1 MAMTKDKLI
10 RALLPHAPFDG
21 WGEKALAAAARDC
34 GLTPLEAGVHLSKE
48 AARQI
53 DAWLELT
60 DQELETALAARG
72 LANMKIRERIASAVR
87 LRLEL
92 AEPYREAVRRAA
104 TVLAMPQNLPL
115 ALKSTWR
122 TADII
127 WRAAGDTATDFNHYS
142 KRTILGGVYSACL
155 LYWLQDESDGRAD
168 TWAFLD
174 RRIAGILR
182 FEKAKAGFNRRTEH
196 MPSLTRF
203 LSRLRYPAR

>member
-1 MAMTKDKLI
+1 MTKDKLI
-10 RALLPHAPFDG
+10 RALLPHVPFDG
-21 WGEKALAAAARDC
+21 WGEKALAAAAQDC
-34 GLTPLEAGVHLSKE
+34 GLTPIEAGVYLPGK
-48 AARQI
+48 AVRQI

-60 DQELETALAARG
+60 DRELEAALAARG
-72 LANMKIRERIASAVR
+72 LANMKIRDRIATAVR

-92 AEPYREAVRRAA
+92 AEPNREAVRRAA
-104 TVLAMPQNLPL
+104 TILAMPQNLPL

-127 WRAAGDTATDFNHYS
+127 WHAAGDTATDYNHYS
-142 KRTILGGVYSACL
+142 KRTILGGVYSATL

-174 RRIAGILR
+174 RRIAGIMR
-182 FEKAKAGFNRRTEH
+182 FEKAKAGLTRRTEQL
-196 MPSLTRF
+196 PSLTRF